1 MPEDT
6 QKHNFPANLSLS
18 HHQLFEKLK
27 RLNPSALSKLVPMYG
42 DCMQLRLGMSP
53 EDIQRLRN
61 VSVVFHLA
69 ASVRFDDPLKD
80 AILTNVLSTREL
92 FELCLGMK
100 ALRAVVHVSTAY
112 SNPEQTQV
120 DERVSFENV
129 GGFFFFMMMMNFGVS
144 VISCQSRLEEDAG
157 LCPQIRHTDFRY
169 FNRQVSSQKS
179 RILKMLN
186 LHNSSPESPTL
197 PQIRTPSAKAWRS
210 RCAGTTKASYP
221 S

>member
-1 MPEDT
+1 
-6 QKHNFPANLSLS
+6 
-18 HHQLFEKLK
+18 
-27 RLNPSALSKLVPMYG
+27 MYG

-120 DERVSFENV
+120 DERVSFKTL
-129 GGFFFFMMMMNFGVS
+129 G
-144 VISCQSRLEEDAG
+144 
-157 LCPQIRHTDFRY
+157 Y
-169 FNRQVSSQKS
+169 
-179 RILKMLN
+179 LK
-186 LHNSSPESPTL
+186 
-197 PQIRTPSAKAWRS
+197 
-210 RCAGTTKASYP
+210 
-221 S
+221 